1 MSEMMKRCSWMTL
14 LVALACSAVLAC
26 GGEPEASSAPEPTT
40 TSPATGGG
48 GGGGGGGRGS
58 GAATGALTGPEYEG
72 DHSLPGD
79 PVAGEAVYRANC
91 IACHTESGRGN
102 GGITGADFVGDR
114 RRLAKNNDTLLHSIR
129 EGVPNQPPMP
139 AHRDI
144 LTDQQMRDALSY
156 IRQHFGSS
164 GS

>member
-1 MSEMMKRCSWMTL
+1 MV
-14 LVALACSAVLAC
+14 LVVVGSLGGIAIAC
-26 GGEPEASSAPEPTT
+26 GGESEGGATP
-40 TSPATGGG
+40 PATASGT
-48 GGGGGGGRGS
+48 GS
-58 GAATGALTGPEYEG
+58 GSGSGSGSGTTVAAGDFTGPEYEG

-79 PVAGEAVYRANC
+79 PAAGEAVYRQSC
-91 IACHTESGRGN
+91 LACHAENGRGN

-129 EGVPNQPPMP
+129 EGVNAQPAMP
-139 AHRDI
+139 AHRDL

-156 IRQHFGSS
+156 VRQRFGQQ